1 MPVGSTKKTRW
12 EDQVKT
18 VYLLDP
24 DTGEPMGGAVGG
36 SSLPVSL
43 KAWHYIGSDIITA
56 NGEQEVVLP
65 ADCTAFVIEARGGAV
80 HYAINGVGCDTN
92 DSYIAEDGMR
102 SVGVMANLVSLW
114 VYGADATTYAHVQFW
129 REA

>member
-1 MPVGSTKKTRW
+1 MPVDSTSKTRW
-12 EDQVKT
+12 EDQVRT
-18 VYLLDP
+18 FYLLDP
-24 DTGEPMGGAVGG
+24 DTGEPVGGAT
-36 SSLPVSL
+36 LPL
-43 KAWHYIGSDIITA
+43 EMRLPCWHYIGGTVIVA

-80 HYAINGVGCDTN
+80 YYAINGINCDTN
-92 DSYIAEDGMR
+92 DSYIPEDSMR
-102 SVGVMANLVSLW
+102 SVGVMSNLVSLW